1 MKKVLKISL
10 IVFFIMTI
18 IVAIIGVI
26 FITNIM
32 NETKNVTFDKN
43 KIISATKQINVYSD
57 NGELVEN
64 TSVDGKKIVPLSDIK
79 DDTIN
84 CFLSIEDKNF
94 YKHNGVNYKR
104 IAKAMLNN
112 IKSHSFKEGA
122 STISQ
127 QLIKNTHLSNEKT
140 LKRKVKEIVLTKKL
154 EKAFTKDEILETY
167 LNVIYF
173 GDGCYGIEEA
183 SKHYCKKPAKEL
195 NGTTNITMGPG
206 TFAQGKNSVHTYT
219 VNIYYTDDKNDNGTF
234 KGTIG
239 ISAK

>member
-10 IVFFIMTI
+10 IVFLIMTI

-64 TSVDGKKIVPLSDIK
+64 TSVDGKKIVPLGDIK

-94 YKHNGVNYKR
+94 YKHN
-104 IAKAMLNN
+104 
-112 IKSHSFKEGA
+112 FKEGA

-173 GDGCYGIEEA
+173 GDGCYDA
-183 SKHYCKKPAKEL
+183 TYVQ
-195 NGTTNITMGPG
+195 NGVI
-206 TFAQGKNSVHTYT
+206 FALENSFMQSWWMAV
-219 VNIYYTDDKNDNGTF
+219 
-234 KGTIG
+234 
-239 ISAK
+239 